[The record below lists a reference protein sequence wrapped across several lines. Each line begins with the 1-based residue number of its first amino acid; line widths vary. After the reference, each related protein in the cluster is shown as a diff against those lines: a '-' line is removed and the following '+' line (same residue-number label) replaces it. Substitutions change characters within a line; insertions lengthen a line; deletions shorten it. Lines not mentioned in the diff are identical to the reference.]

1 MGAACATMGVRAI
14 PPAPKEDN
22 MFVVVRLGRYC
33 FPCGVSTHATHSEA
47 IAAAESHAKEHG
59 VTVRSTE
66 GNKPYQQ
73 LLTGDES
80 YRSYVI
86 IEEGAPDNP
95 DHDFRDA

>member
-1 MGAACATMGVRAI
+1 MGAARAMMGHGRS
-14 PPAPKEDN
+14 PPAPKEDS

-59 VTVRSTE
+59 ITVISTI
-66 GNKPYQQ
+66 GDKPYQQ
-73 LLTGDES
+73 LLTEDES

-86 IEEGAPDNP
+86 LEEGAPDDP
-95 DHDFRDA
+95 DNDF